1 MTSLP
6 DLIEV
11 QPRAGFRLWLK
22 YSDGTQGVV
31 DLSDH
36 VGRGVFKVWEVPGEF
51 EKVRLGPSGD
61 VLWDD
66 QLDLCPDSL
75 YFKITGIDPEEFF
88 ARSKAVNA

>member
-1 MTSLP
+1 MMSLP

-11 QPRAGFRLWLK
+11 QARSGFRLWLK
-22 YSDGTQGVV
+22 YSDGTQGAV

-36 VGRGVFKVWEVPGEF
+36 VGRGVFKVWETPGEF
-51 EKVRLGPSGD
+51 EKVRLGASGD
-61 VLWDD
+61 VVWND

-75 YFKITGIDPEEFF
+75 YFKITGIDAEEFL